1 MIDSVG
7 YQLFVN
13 GVVQC
18 LPYLKI
24 VEGRAGHVHAHVAD
38 AELRWG
44 HLELTAQG
52 TGWVKNKLWTDRAD
66 LGHVDLIAK
75 VHLQGIATTE
85 DETHRLQPGDAQ
97 VVSFISLQ
105 DQYVL
110 GPCTGQD

>member
-1 MIDSVG
+1 M
-7 YQLFVN
+7 
-13 GVVQC
+13 
-18 LPYLKI
+18 
-24 VEGRAGHVHAHVAD
+24 
-38 AELRWG
+38 
-44 HLELTAQG
+44 ELTAQG

-110 GPCTGQD
+110 GMYWSRLKGPVPLGFMYHRRLVMTLSWSTTKAVG